1 MPTGIKLEQVQ
12 TQRLNLTPELVQS
25 IKILQQ
31 NSLELEKYIEEE
43 LMSNPMLELAEN
55 QPDFSREEK
64 DNRFDWTEHAKERS
78 YDDLSSRRLT
88 ESEKSDY
95 NYEQFVKARYSL
107 YDFLH
112 MQLALIP
119 GLDKK
124 TRRIAGYII
133 DSLNPWGYRTE
144 RATEIAVKL
153 DCEHDEVMKAIQ
165 VVQSLEPAGV
175 GAKSLQEA
183 LMLQLKRMGEYNEI
197 FANIIADHL
206 QNLANNRIKQIAKAL
221 DLPVEETNA
230 YCDELRALDPKPGIR
245 YGKGDENSYIKPDV
259 FVTEDRDRLMVS
271 VNERITPLLN
281 TSPYYEKLLAEAEGD
296 PEATE
301 YIKSKMNSAVW
312 LIKGIDQRRRT
323 IQKVAEAIVARQQ
336 DFFKKGIS
344 ALKPMTLA
352 DVAEELGIHESTV
365 SRAVNGKY
373 MQTQRG
379 LFEMKYFFSSGISG
393 NSGSDDMSQEAAKQ
407 AIKDIVSKE
416 DPKKPLSDEKIKEL
430 LSSEYGI
437 SIARRTVAKY
447 REALGIAGTSKRRK
461 Y

>member
-1 MPTGIKLEQVQ
+1 MSVGIKLEQVQ

-31 NSLELEKYIEEE
+31 NSVELENYIQEE
-43 LMSNPMLELAEN
+43 LMSNPMLELSDN
-55 QPDFSREEK
+55 QPDFSREDK

-88 ESEKSDY
+88 ESEKGDY

-112 MQLALIP
+112 MQLTLIP
-119 GLDKK
+119 GLDPK
-124 TRRIAGYII
+124 TRKIAEYII

-153 DCEHDEVMKAIQ
+153 DCEHDEVMKAIH

-183 LMLQLKRMGEYNEI
+183 LMLQLKRMGEYNEV
-197 FANIIADHL
+197 FADIITNHL
-206 QNLANNRIKQIAKAL
+206 QNIANNRIQMIAKAL
-221 DLPVEETNA
+221 NLSLDETNE
-230 YCDELRALDPKPGIR
+230 YCDELRSLDPKPGVR
-245 YGKGDENSYIKPDV
+245 YGKNDENSYIKPDV
-259 FVTEDRDRLMVS
+259 YVKEDRGKYLIFA
-271 VNERITPLLN
+271 NEKITPLLN
-281 TSPYYEKLLAEAEGD
+281 TSPYYEKLLAEAAGD
-296 PEATE
+296 EETTE

-323 IQKVAEAIVARQQ
+323 IQKVAEAIVAHQQ
-336 DFFKKGIS
+336 DFFKKGSS
-344 ALKPMTLA
+344 ALRPMTLS
-352 DVAEELGIHESTV
+352 DIAEELDIHESTV

-373 MQTQRG
+373 MQTPRG
-379 LFEMKYFFSSGISG
+379 LFEMKYFFSGSV
-393 NSGSDDMSQEAAKQ
+393 SGSTGDDMSQEAARQ
-407 AIKDIVSKE
+407 AIKEIVANE
-416 DPKKPLSDEKIKEL
+416 DPKKPLSDEKIKEKL
-430 LSSEYGI
+430 YTEHKI
-437 SIARRTVAKY
+437 DIARRTVAKY
-447 REALGIAGTSKRRK
+447 REQLGIPGTSKRKK

>member
-1 MPTGIKLEQVQ
+1 MSVGIKLEQVQ
-12 TQRLNLTPELVQS
+12 SQRLNLTPELVQS

-31 NSLELEKYIEEE
+31 NSVELENYIQEE
-43 LMSNPMLELAEN
+43 LMSNPMLELADN

-78 YDDLSSRRLT
+78 YDDRSSRRLT
-88 ESEKSDY
+88 ESEKGDY

-119 GLDKK
+119 GLDPK
-124 TRRIAGYII
+124 TRKIAEYII

-153 DCEHDEVMKAIQ
+153 DCEHDEVMKAIH

-183 LMLQLKRMGEYNEI
+183 LMLQLKRMGEYNEV
-197 FANIIADHL
+197 FADIITNHL
-206 QNLANNRIKQIAKAL
+206 QNIANNRIQMIAKAL
-221 DLPVEETNA
+221 NLSLDETNE
-230 YCDELRALDPKPGIR
+230 YCDELRSLDPKPGVR
-245 YGKGDENSYIKPDV
+245 YGKNDENSYIKPDV
-259 FVTEDRDRLMVS
+259 YVKEDRGKYLVFT
-271 VNERITPLLN
+271 NEKITPLLN
-281 TSPYYEKLLAEAEGD
+281 TSPYYEKLLSEAAGD
-296 PEATE
+296 QEATE

-323 IQKVAEAIVARQQ
+323 IQRVAEAIVAHQQ
-336 DFFKKGIS
+336 DFFKKGSS
-344 ALKPMTLA
+344 ALKPMTLS
-352 DVAEELGIHESTV
+352 DIAEELDIHESTV

-373 MQTQRG
+373 MQTPRG
-379 LFEMKYFFSSGISG
+379 LFEMKYFFSGSV
-393 NSGSDDMSQEAAKQ
+393 SGSTGDDMSQEAARQ
-407 AIKDIVSKE
+407 AIKEIVANE
-416 DPKKPLSDEKIKEL
+416 DPKKPLSDEKIKEKL
-430 LSSEYGI
+430 YTEHKI
-437 SIARRTVAKY
+437 DIARRTVAKY
-447 REALGIAGTSKRRK
+447 REQLGIPGTSKRKK

>member
-1 MPTGIKLEQVQ
+1 LSVGIKLEQVQ

-31 NSLELEKYIEEE
+31 NSVELENYIQEE
-43 LMSNPMLELAEN
+43 LMSNPMLELSDN

-88 ESEKSDY
+88 ESEKGDY

-112 MQLALIP
+112 MQLTLIP
-119 GLDKK
+119 GLDPK
-124 TRRIAGYII
+124 TRKIAEYII

-153 DCEHDEVMKAIQ
+153 DCEHDEVMKAIH

-183 LMLQLKRMGEYNEI
+183 LMLQLKRMGEYNEV
-197 FANIIADHL
+197 FADIITNHL
-206 QNLANNRIKQIAKAL
+206 QNIANNRIQMIAKAL
-221 DLPVEETNA
+221 NLSLDETNE
-230 YCDELRALDPKPGIR
+230 YCDELRSLDPKPGVR
-245 YGKGDENSYIKPDV
+245 YGKNDENSYIKPDV
-259 FVTEDRDRLMVS
+259 YVKEDRGKYLIFA
-271 VNERITPLLN
+271 NEKITPLLN
-281 TSPYYEKLLAEAEGD
+281 TSPYYEKLLAEAAGD
-296 PEATE
+296 EETTE

-323 IQKVAEAIVARQQ
+323 IQKVAEAIVAHQQ
-336 DFFKKGIS
+336 DFFKKGSS
-344 ALKPMTLA
+344 ALRPMTLS
-352 DVAEELGIHESTV
+352 DIAEELDIHESTV

-373 MQTQRG
+373 MQTPRG
-379 LFEMKYFFSSGISG
+379 LFEMKFFFSGSV
-393 NSGSDDMSQEAAKQ
+393 SGSTGDDMSQEAARQ
-407 AIKDIVSKE
+407 AIKEIVANE
-416 DPKKPLSDEKIKEL
+416 DPKKPLSDEKIKEKL
-430 LSSEYGI
+430 YTEHKI
-437 SIARRTVAKY
+437 DIARRTVAKY
-447 REALGIAGTSKRRK
+447 REQLGIPGTSKRKK

>member
-1 MPTGIKLEQVQ
+1 MSVGIKLEQVQ

-31 NSLELEKYIEEE
+31 NSVELENYIQEE
-43 LMSNPMLELAEN
+43 LMSNPMLELSDN

-88 ESEKSDY
+88 ESEKGDY

-112 MQLALIP
+112 MQLTLIP
-119 GLDKK
+119 GLDPK
-124 TRRIAGYII
+124 TRKIAEYII

-153 DCEHDEVMKAIQ
+153 DCEHDEVMKAIH

-183 LMLQLKRMGEYNEI
+183 LMLQLKRMGEYNEV
-197 FANIIADHL
+197 FADIITNHL
-206 QNLANNRIKQIAKAL
+206 QNIANNRIQMIAKAL
-221 DLPVEETNA
+221 NLSLDETNE
-230 YCDELRALDPKPGIR
+230 YCDELRSLDPKPGVR
-245 YGKGDENSYIKPDV
+245 YGKNDENSYIKPDV
-259 FVTEDRDRLMVS
+259 YVKEDRGKYLIFA
-271 VNERITPLLN
+271 NEKITPLLN
-281 TSPYYEKLLAEAEGD
+281 TSPYYEKLLAEAAGD
-296 PEATE
+296 EETTE

-323 IQKVAEAIVARQQ
+323 IQKVAEAIVAHQQ
-336 DFFKKGIS
+336 DFFKKGSS
-344 ALKPMTLA
+344 ALRPMTLS
-352 DVAEELGIHESTV
+352 DIAEELDIHESTV

-373 MQTQRG
+373 MQTPRG
-379 LFEMKYFFSSGISG
+379 LFEMKFFFSGSV
-393 NSGSDDMSQEAAKQ
+393 SGSTGDDMSQEAARQ
-407 AIKDIVSKE
+407 AIKEIVANE
-416 DPKKPLSDEKIKEL
+416 DPKKPLSDEKIKEKL
-430 LSSEYGI
+430 YTEHKI
-437 SIARRTVAKY
+437 DIARRTVAKY
-447 REALGIAGTSKRRK
+447 REQLGIPGTSKRKK

>member
-1 MPTGIKLEQVQ
+1 MSVGIKLEQVQ
-12 TQRLNLTPELVQS
+12 SQRLNLTPELVQS

-31 NSLELEKYIEEE
+31 NSVELENYIQEE
-43 LMSNPMLELAEN
+43 LMSNPMLELADN

-78 YDDLSSRRLT
+78 YDDRSSRRLT
-88 ESEKSDY
+88 ESEKGDY

-119 GLDKK
+119 GLDPK
-124 TRRIAGYII
+124 TRKIAEYII

-153 DCEHDEVMKAIQ
+153 DCEHDEVMKAIH

-183 LMLQLKRMGEYNEI
+183 LMLQLKRMGEYNEV
-197 FANIIADHL
+197 FADIITNHL
-206 QNLANNRIKQIAKAL
+206 QNIANNRIQMIAKAL
-221 DLPVEETNA
+221 NLSLDETNE
-230 YCDELRALDPKPGIR
+230 YCDELRSLDPKPGVR
-245 YGKGDENSYIKPDV
+245 YGKNDENSYIKPDV
-259 FVTEDRDRLMVS
+259 YVKEDRGKYLVFT
-271 VNERITPLLN
+271 NEKITPLLN
-281 TSPYYEKLLAEAEGD
+281 TSPYYEKLLAEAAGD
-296 PEATE
+296 QEATE

-323 IQKVAEAIVARQQ
+323 IQRVAEAIVAHQQ
-336 DFFKKGIS
+336 DFFKMGSS
-344 ALKPMTLA
+344 ALRPMTLS
-352 DVAEELGIHESTV
+352 DIAEELDIHESTV

-373 MQTQRG
+373 MQTPRG
-379 LFEMKYFFSSGISG
+379 LFEMKYFFSGSV
-393 NSGSDDMSQEAAKQ
+393 SGSTGDDMSQEAARQ
-407 AIKDIVSKE
+407 AIKEIVANE
-416 DPKKPLSDEKIKEL
+416 DPKKPLSDEKIKEKL
-430 LSSEYGI
+430 YTEHKI
-437 SIARRTVAKY
+437 DIARRTVAKY
-447 REALGIAGTSKRRK
+447 REQLGIPGTSKRKK

>member
-1 MPTGIKLEQVQ
+1 MSVGIKLEQVQ

-31 NSLELEKYIEEE
+31 NSVELENYIQEE
-43 LMSNPMLELAEN
+43 LMSNPMLELSDN
-55 QPDFSREEK
+55 QPDFSREDK

-88 ESEKSDY
+88 ESEKGDY

-112 MQLALIP
+112 MQLTLIP
-119 GLDKK
+119 GLDPK
-124 TRRIAGYII
+124 TRKIAEYII

-153 DCEHDEVMKAIQ
+153 DCEHDEVMKAIH

-183 LMLQLKRMGEYNEI
+183 LMLQLKRMGEYNEV
-197 FANIIADHL
+197 FADIITNHL
-206 QNLANNRIKQIAKAL
+206 QNIANNRIQMIAKAL
-221 DLPVEETNA
+221 NLSLDETNE
-230 YCDELRALDPKPGIR
+230 YCDELRSLDPKPGVR
-245 YGKGDENSYIKPDV
+245 YGKNDENSYIKPDV
-259 FVTEDRDRLMVS
+259 YVKEDRGKYLIFA
-271 VNERITPLLN
+271 NEKITPLLN
-281 TSPYYEKLLAEAEGD
+281 TSPYYEKLLAEAAGD
-296 PEATE
+296 EETTE

-323 IQKVAEAIVARQQ
+323 IQKVAEAIVAHQQ
-336 DFFKKGIS
+336 DFFKKGSS
-344 ALKPMTLA
+344 ALRPMTLS
-352 DVAEELGIHESTV
+352 DIAEELDIHESTV

-373 MQTQRG
+373 MQTPRG
-379 LFEMKYFFSSGISG
+379 LFEMKFFFSGSV
-393 NSGSDDMSQEAAKQ
+393 SGSTGDDMSQEAARQ
-407 AIKDIVSKE
+407 AIKEIVANE
-416 DPKKPLSDEKIKEL
+416 DPKKPLSDEKIKEKL
-430 LSSEYGI
+430 YTEHKI
-437 SIARRTVAKY
+437 DIARRTVAKY
-447 REALGIAGTSKRRK
+447 REQLGIPGTSKRKK